1 MANEVLDLR
10 VRTNLVTKCDT
21 THTILNPENVIVDRI
36 RSNHIKVCTCWGINI
51 YLRVIDSRKVQ
62 GTRWLG
68 LVHGKTE
75 WPCIYLFRI
84 DSGVKNRTMS
94 RWNDVSM
101 VFVCHIFKEWNTVNK
116 HRRVREPVI

>member
-1 MANEVLDLR
+1 MVNEVLDLR

-21 THTILNPENVIVDRI
+21 THTILNPENVIVDRV
-36 RSNHIKVCTCWGINI
+36 RSNHIKVCTHWTINI

-84 DSGVKNRTMS
+84 DRVVKNRTVS

-116 HRRVREPVI
+116 HRRVRESI